1 MVDLRRI
8 FPRRIAMGRSAYGT
22 SATALPIRA
31 KSAIELIPDI
41 DSMLPE
47 AKRIERNL
55 GTLERESAFSSASG
69 AKRSDNGPDALRIL
83 GNQPE
88 NCDPLHGCAMPGLSG
103 TELTKVARETR
114 PDLNVV
120 LSSAYIEGDA
130 PAPT

>member
-1 MVDLRRI
+1 MAR
-8 FPRRIAMGRSAYGT
+8 
-22 SATALPIRA
+22 ATVLPIRA

-41 DSMLPE
+41 DSMLLE

-88 NCDPLHGCAMPGLSG
+88 IAILFTDVRCPDSP
-103 TELTKVARETR
+103 ELNSRKSRARR
-114 PDLNVV
+114 GQ
-120 LSSAYIEGDA
+120 I
-130 PAPT
+130 